1 MKEDVVIGID
11 LGTGGARVMAVTANG
26 NIAGEARQALV
37 RPSLNPRF
45 GFEEQDPADWQNA
58 VFGALKRLM
67 IQLNERYRPIAGAV
81 DATSGTIVP
90 VGKDGQPLYAGIMH
104 NDTRAVSQTKWIA
117 QVIGK
122 TMSPTFA
129 LPKLLWL
136 RDEEPDIYKRS
147 AKIIHQA
154 DWIVGSLT
162 DNYGVSDTF
171 NVLKMGYDLTTDS
184 WPSFMDQDLSISL
197 SLLPEVV
204 RPGSHIGNITADT
217 AIKTGIPEGMPIMAG
232 ATDSNA
238 AFFASGAGGE
248 GDWNVTLGTTLAFKG
263 ITQDFIDDP
272 LGRVYCH
279 RHPDGMWLPGGASN
293 TGADWIKEK
302 FRGHHEDYPV
312 NAANPPAKSMIYPLV
327 RQGERFPFLHN
338 QAEGF
343 VIGDTGDKT
352 DLFRGHMEGL
362 AYIERWCTEVLE
374 GLGAPIHKMYATGGG
389 AQNRDWLQIRANV
402 LNRPFARAQYAESA
416 KGVAIVAASSTFYS
430 SVSEACR
437 HMVTLDLEIQPKR
450 DLVEQYQKIYTRF
463 REEMTERGYC

>member
-11 LGTGGARVMAVTANG
+11 LGTGGARVMAVTADG
-26 NIAGEARQALV
+26 SIAGEARQPLARL
-37 RPSLNPRF
+37 SLNPRP
-45 GFEEQDPADWQNA
+45 GFEEQDPADWRSA

-67 IQLNERYRPIAGAV
+67 DQLKGHYHPVAAAV

-90 VGKDGQPLYAGIMH
+90 VGNDGQPLYAGIMH
-104 NDTRAVSQTKWIA
+104 NDTRGVSQTEWIA

-122 TMSPTFA
+122 KMSPTFA

-136 RDEEPDIYKRS
+136 RDEEPGIYKKS

-154 DWIVGSLT
+154 DWIVGTLT

-171 NVLKMGYDLTTDS
+171 NVLKMGYDVAADC
-184 WPSFMDQDLSISL
+184 WPPFLNRDLSISL

-204 RPGSHIGNITADT
+204 HPGSHIGNITTGA
-217 AIKTGIPEGMPIMAG
+217 AKETGIPAGMPVMAG

-238 AFFASGAGGE
+238 AFFASGAGGG

-263 ITQDFIDDP
+263 IAQNFIEDP

-279 RHPDGMWLPGGASN
+279 RHPDGIWLPGGASN

-302 FRGHHEDYPV
+302 FDGRHEDYPV
-312 NAANPPAKSMIYPLV
+312 NAGDPPAKCMVYPLV
-327 RQGERFPFLHN
+327 RRGERFPFLHN
-338 QAEGF
+338 RAEGF
-343 VIGDTGDKT
+343 VIGDTGDKA
-352 DLFRGHMEGL
+352 DLFKGHMEGL
-362 AYIERWCTEVLE
+362 AYTERWCVEVLE
-374 GLGAPIHKMYATGGG
+374 GLGAPVHKMYATGGG

-402 LNRPFARAQYAESA
+402 LNRPFARAQDAESA
-416 KGVAIVAASSTFYS
+416 KGVAIIAASATFYS
-430 SVSEACR
+430 TVAEACR
-437 HMVTLDLEIQPKR
+437 HMVTLDLEIKPKR
-450 DLVEQYQKIYTRF
+450 DLVEQYQKIYGRF